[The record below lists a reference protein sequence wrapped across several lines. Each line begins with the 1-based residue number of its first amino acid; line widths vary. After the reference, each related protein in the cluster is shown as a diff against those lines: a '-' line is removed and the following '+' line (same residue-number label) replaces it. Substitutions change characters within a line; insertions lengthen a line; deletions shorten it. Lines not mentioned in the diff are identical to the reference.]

1 MGSYVNEQM
10 RDLLSKRRPSNI
22 TIDWEAIKKL
32 DSGIGSTIQCYQ
44 FLYGLVT
51 MLQPKR
57 IIEIGMNTGVSTI
70 VMAQALR
77 DLNASAEHNIIT
89 IDPDRNT
96 AHKAFEQLDQ
106 FGLKKYVESYL
117 LPSREGIP
125 KALHKFGPFQ
135 LAFIDGDH
143 SYAGVKLDYEILKGV
158 VPYLVLHDLNSPGVA
173 QFLLEICD
181 SKDNEAIRLFPF
193 ANGQQWS
200 IGNIVYENAPGFAL
214 IRGRA

>member
-77 DLNASAEHNIIT
+77 GLNTFADHNIIT
-89 IDPDRNT
+89 IDPDHNT

-106 FGLKKYVESYL
+106 LGLKKYVESYL
-117 LPSREGIP
+117 LPSE
-125 KALHKFGPFQ
+125 KEYQ
-135 LAFIDGDH
+135 
-143 SYAGVKLDYEILKGV
+143 KLSISSG
-158 VPYLVLHDLNSPGVA
+158 
-173 QFLLEICD
+173 
-181 SKDNEAIRLFPF
+181 LF
-193 ANGQQWS
+193 N
-200 IGNIVYENAPGFAL
+200 
-214 IRGRA
+214 